1 MLSTAP
7 LTSMRALHSARRA
20 GIKALMQG
28 KGDGYVVT
36 EEDMRAIANQAMQAA
51 RERMAGALP

>member
-1 MLSTAP
+1 
-7 LTSMRALHSARRA
+7 MRTLHSARRA

-28 KGDGYVVT
+28 KGEGYVVT